1 MLSSLDSDYLGR
13 VKRTYRLA
21 VSECTPAGPVWAPID
36 ARRADIHAAM
46 LAETDN
52 DLRNIFSDPLST
64 DLYYGVDDLCRTI
77 RGEHLGNE
85 EMRKSLSKDMRVSFS
100 RMAAVLGAD
109 DDCDAIL
116 ATLDNTLR
124 QKVDFPAPFRG
135 EWGLLTSRGEVSY
148 RALQA
153 LYQTRR
159 VLALVGTGNKSVIEI
174 GPGMGRTAYYSY
186 RAGLTDYTTIDL
198 PLGIVAQACFLGAV
212 LGPDKIWMDGDD
224 AKIAHGRIKLLCSN
238 RRPQRQFDLA
248 LNVDSLPE
256 MPPSV
261 TASYIQ
267 WIGHHAATFLSI
279 NHELNAHTVAETAR
293 IILAAKQNTRSTYPM
308 RDGYFEETFTGLRPR
323 KLGAVRFQWLM
334 FYRRYLPSLKRRLGL
349 SKWKRPFVS
358 SCPPLHK

>member
-135 EWGLLTSRGEVSY
+135 EWGLLTSEARSAIGHFKPSIRHAECWPLSG
-148 RALQA
+148 
-153 LYQTRR
+153 R
-159 VLALVGTGNKSVIEI
+159 VISPSSRSGRVWGGLPTT
-174 GPGMGRTAYYSY
+174 RTA
-186 RAGLTDYTTIDL
+186 
-198 PLGIVAQACFLGAV
+198 
-212 LGPDKIWMDGDD
+212 PD
-224 AKIAHGRIKLLCSN
+224 
-238 RRPQRQFDLA
+238 
-248 LNVDSLPE
+248 
-256 MPPSV
+256 
-261 TASYIQ
+261 
-267 WIGHHAATFLSI
+267 
-279 NHELNAHTVAETAR
+279 
-293 IILAAKQNTRSTYPM
+293 
-308 RDGYFEETFTGLRPR
+308 
-323 KLGAVRFQWLM
+323 
-334 FYRRYLPSLKRRLGL
+334 
-349 SKWKRPFVS
+349 
-358 SCPPLHK
+358 